1 VAWCP
6 SVSTLFAAGTAGG
19 RLDLWDFATSTL
31 RPVATHM
38 MPGRAAV
45 TGVHFARDAP
55 VVVACSEMG
64 GVMVLRLLNVA
75 GERGEPPE
83 LQQVRLEEA
92 LRANVM
98 KAALG

>member
-1 VAWCP
+1 
-6 SVSTLFAAGTAGG
+6 
-19 RLDLWDFATSTL
+19 
-31 RPVATHM
+31 
-38 MPGRAAV
+38 
-45 TGVHFARDAP
+45 
-55 VVVACSEMG
+55 
-64 GVMVLRLLNVA
+64 MVLRLLNVA